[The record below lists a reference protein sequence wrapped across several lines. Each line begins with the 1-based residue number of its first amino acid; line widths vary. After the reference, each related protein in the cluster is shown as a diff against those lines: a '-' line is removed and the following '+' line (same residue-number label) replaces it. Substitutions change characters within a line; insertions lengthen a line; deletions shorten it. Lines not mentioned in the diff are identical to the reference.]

1 MGNVRRSRHKPK
13 LAPKPLLR
21 DVMVSASQLFTPLFE
36 GKRHLHPDSV
46 SSLCQE
52 IVEEGQEG
60 HNRISQHPP
69 PAGEHIRTG
78 EQGAQT
84 S

>member
-1 MGNVRRSRHKPK
+1 
-13 LAPKPLLR
+13 
-21 DVMVSASQLFTPLFE
+21 MVSATQLFIPLFE
-36 GKRHLHPDSV
+36 GKRHLHPDFV

-69 PAGEHIRTG
+69 PAGEHIRTW
-78 EQGAQT
+78 EQGAQKF
-84 S
+84 